1 MEFVKNTNS
10 ISLVIGIETAIKKL
24 SDVGIDT
31 NNYDFACLAEMNLL
45 TGDSDLINVVKDA
58 FKALGI
64 CKGGVNL
71 TKESFNGLVN
81 FINMENH
88 EWIAVDVLSTDKESL
103 LDIKNILASGN
114 VEDLDTLLIC
124 SRVLQLIGR
133 YNQETGIDSYKT
145 FKLPV
150 EVFENKLLAST
161 RSAMKELRKA
171 EISWDKKIVD
181 IVTVEKEK
189 DPYYMESPMS
199 LTRNKMM
206 EQLQVGAQS
215 LVNKVQRLDKVRAY
229 LQSGKITIPDGA
241 LWAVKFIQKDFM
253 TLSYVNAK
261 TKSEYKKLMDSD
273 LDKVAREAA
282 RVKFDPYFFGMRNLL
297 RKMMEQFGV
306 KDGDAA
312 LVALQQAIINIDSK
326 NKKED
331 AKASEVIDHTVESEM
346 ISTVVE
352 KLLKEEYSLLLTGDK
367 HIAKTK
373 LMVCDIESGTKVT
386 FTNNYA
392 IDGSNVAYATNI
404 PDGTYEIREI
414 EGNMYAVKVVKEF
427 MQEQIEEQKKSSDI
441 CIRLKNFNKEIK
453 FENEKGLNAIIKAGM
468 KYGIELKDTKIKGA
482 YDAVYINGKLVATFD
497 CPVHTDMK
505 LADKVALKKVFL
517 GKWNIKCGDTF
528 VCSNGEEKTFL
539 VLFK

>member
-81 FINMENH
+81 FSNMENH

-114 VEDLDTLLIC
+114 VENLDTLLIC

-199 LTRNKMM
+199 FTRNKMM

-215 LVNKVQRLDKVRAY
+215 LVGKVQRLDKVRTY
-229 LQSGKITIPDGA
+229 LQSGKVNIPEGA
-241 LWAVKFIQKDFM
+241 LWAVRFIQKDFM

-261 TKSEYKKLMDSD
+261 TKSEYKKLMDSN

-297 RKMMEQFGV
+297 RKMMEQFDV

-331 AKASEVIDHTVESEM
+331 VKASEVIDHTLESEM

-352 KLLKEEYSLLLTGDK
+352 KLLKEEYSLLLTGNN

-373 LMVCDIESGTKVT
+373 LMVCDIKSGKKVV
-386 FTNNYA
+386 FKDNYA

-414 EGNMYAVKVVKEF
+414 EGNMYAVKVVREY
-427 MQEQIEEQKKSSDI
+427 MQEQIEEQKKCSDI

-497 CPVHTDMK
+497 CPVNTDMK

-517 GKWNIKCGDTF
+517 SKWNIKCGDTF

-539 VLFK
+539 VLSK